1 MSVNF
6 RNFFVHVL
14 DKTVKRSVYTRAV
27 SRHVHY
33 LLIIYLMESIQY
45 YETVHNA

>member
-1 MSVNF
+1 MLKV
-6 RNFFVHVL
+6 
-14 DKTVKRSVYTRAV
+14 DKTVKRCVYTV

-45 YETVHNA
+45 YETVHYT

>member
-1 MSVNF
+1 MLKV
-6 RNFFVHVL
+6 
-14 DKTVKRSVYTRAV
+14 DKTVKRCVYTI

-33 LLIIYLMESIQY
+33 LLIIYLMGSIQY